1 MNVRFLET
9 FLWVARLNSF
19 RLTAEK
25 LFTTQASISNRI
37 AALEEEL
44 GVKLFVRD
52 NKGVRL
58 TPDGDKV
65 LEYAEQIVGRAHALR
80 MSLGQASG
88 YEGKVRIG
96 AIDSVVQT
104 WFIELLSWITV
115 NYPHLE
121 VEIAVDS
128 ARGLS
133 NQLQKG
139 YLDIAFQADLVR
151 LESIR
156 NLELAKYPMRWIVA
170 ANSPYNRPFS
180 SLQELAGERLITFVA
195 NSRPHQDIL
204 SLLHLNGI
212 TSPRIS
218 CVNSFAAM
226 TRLIE
231 DGFGIGV
238 IPPALVREQLANGSL
253 VILNIAN
260 TQPSSLSMLSQVAS
274 WRTGSGLEHCE
285 AIVRQAQNIV
295 QRFCKIIGPERGIAA
310 NSAPAV
316 KQVDSPAEIKAV
328 TIR

>member
-1 MNVRFLET
+1 VNVRFLET

-44 GVKLFVRD
+44 DVKLFVRD
-52 NKGVRL
+52 NKGVKL
-58 TPDGDKV
+58 TPDGEKV

-104 WFIELLSWITV
+104 WFSELLTWISEH
-115 NYPHLE
+115 YPHLE
-121 VEIAVDS
+121 VEITVDS
-128 ARGLS
+128 ARGLT

-139 YLDIAFQADLVR
+139 YLDIAFQTDPIR
-151 LESIR
+151 LESIH
-156 NLELAKYPMRWIVA
+156 NLELAKFPMRWIVA
-170 ANSPYNRPFS
+170 TNSAHNHSFA
-180 SLQELAGERLITFVA
+180 SLQDLAQERLITFVA

-212 TSPRIS
+212 TAPRIS

-226 TRLIE
+226 TRMIE

-238 IPPALVREQLANGSL
+238 LPPALVREQLANGSL
-253 VILNIAN
+253 VLINIEN
-260 TQPSSLSMLSQVAS
+260 EQPGTLSMLTQVAS

-285 AIVRQAQNIV
+285 QIVRQTQRIT
-295 QRFCKIIGPERGIAA
+295 QRFCNIIGPERGIA
-310 NSAPAV
+310 
-316 KQVDSPAEIKAV
+316 V
-328 TIR
+328 THG

>member
-44 GVKLFVRD
+44 DVKLFVRD
-52 NKGVRL
+52 TKGVRL
-58 TPDGDKV
+58 TPDGERV
-65 LEYAEQIVGRAHALR
+65 LEYAEQIVGKAHALR
-80 MSLGQASG
+80 MSLGQANG

-96 AIDSVVQT
+96 AIDSVVHN
-104 WFIELLSWITV
+104 WFIELLSWITDH
-115 NYPHLE
+115 YPHLE
-121 VEIAVDS
+121 VEITVDS
-128 ARGLS
+128 ARGLA

-139 YLDIAFQADLVR
+139 YIDIAFQADLIR

-156 NLELAKYPMRWIVA
+156 NLELARYPMRWIVA
-170 ANSPYNRPFS
+170 ANSPYNRKFA
-180 SLQELAGERLITFVA
+180 SLQELAKERLITFVA

-204 SLLHLNGI
+204 SLLHVNGI
-212 TSPRIS
+212 TSPRVS

-253 VILNIAN
+253 VILNIEKS
-260 TQPSSLSMLSQVAS
+260 PSDSLSMLTQAAS
-274 WRTGSGLEHCE
+274 WRTGPGLDHCE
-285 AIVRQAQNIV
+285 AIVWQAKQIV

-310 NSAPAV
+310 GNAV
-316 KQVDSPAEIKAV
+316 PPRQADGLP
-328 TIR
+328 

>member
-44 GVKLFVRD
+44 DVKLFVRD
-52 NKGVRL
+52 NKGVKL
-58 TPDGDKV
+58 TPDGEKV

-104 WFIELLSWITV
+104 WFNELLTWISEH
-115 NYPHLE
+115 YPHLE
-121 VEIAVDS
+121 VEITVDS
-128 ARGLS
+128 ARGLT

-139 YLDIAFQADLVR
+139 YLDIAFQTDPIR
-151 LESIR
+151 LDSIH
-156 NLELAKYPMRWIVA
+156 NLELAKFPMRWIVA
-170 ANSPYNRPFS
+170 ANSTHNHSFA
-180 SLQELAGERLITFVA
+180 SLQELAHERLITFVA

-212 TSPRIS
+212 TAPRIS

-226 TRLIE
+226 TRMIE

-238 IPPALVREQLANGSL
+238 LPPALVREQLANGSL
-253 VILNIAN
+253 VLINIEN
-260 TQPSSLSMLSQVAS
+260 EQPGSLSMLSQVAS

-285 AIVRQAQNIV
+285 AIVRETQHITT
-295 QRFCKIIGPERGIAA
+295 RFCHIIGPERGIA
-310 NSAPAV
+310 
-316 KQVDSPAEIKAV
+316 V
-328 TIR
+328 THG

>member
-37 AALEEEL
+37 AGLEEEL
-44 GVKLFVRD
+44 GVRLFVRD
-52 NKGVRL
+52 SKGVKL
-58 TPDGDKV
+58 TPDGEKV
-65 LEYAEQIVGRAHALR
+65 LEYAEQIVGSAHALR

-96 AIDSVVQT
+96 AIDSVVHT
-104 WFIELLSWITV
+104 WFIELVSWITEH
-115 NYPHLE
+115 YPHLE
-121 VEIAVDS
+121 MEITVDS
-128 ARGLS
+128 ARGLT

-139 YLDIAFQADLVR
+139 YLDIAFQTDL
-151 LESIR
+151 IR
-156 NLELAKYPMRWIVA
+156 MDAIHNLELAKYPMRWIVSSQSML
-170 ANSPYNRPFS
+170 NHTFE
-180 SLQELAGERLITFVA
+180 SLQDLAQERIITFVA

-212 TSPRIS
+212 TAPRVS

-238 IPPALVREQLANGSL
+238 LPPALVREQLANGSL
-253 VILNIAN
+253 TIINIAN
-260 TQPSSLSMLSQVAS
+260 TQSSSLSMLTQVAS
-274 WRTGSGLEHCE
+274 WRTGPGLEHCE
-285 AIVRQAQNIV
+285 AIVRQAQQIV
-295 QRFCKIIGPERGIAA
+295 QRFCRIIGPERGIAITTPVKVPA
-310 NSAPAV
+310 NHGS
-316 KQVDSPAEIKAV
+316 S
-328 TIR
+328 IR